1 MFGGCPAFP
10 SAVASAGDPHGLPL
24 PQGFGVPGSETTR
37 VTGGDARPAAYE
49 GYALDLDGTVY
60 LGEQLLPGARE
71 TIARLR
77 AAGRRVVLL
86 SNNPLMSSAGYA
98 ARLTRLGVPTGP
110 DDVVN
115 SSQVMV
121 DYLRAR
127 FPGRR
132 LFVIGEVSFRE
143 ELLAAGFVLTDDP
156 RKVDVV
162 VAAFDRGFDYH
173 KLQIAFD
180 AIRSGARFVA
190 TNRDPYCPVP
200 GGGLPDC
207 AAVIAAIEASTGGRV
222 EEVVGKPSAVMA
234 NAVLDRL
241 GLPPDRAIMVGDRL
255 ETDIAMGLLAGMH
268 TALVLTG
275 ATRRSDLVGA
285 SVRPQ
290 FVLEDLRGLLSQDA
304 GARER

>member
-1 MFGGCPAFP
+1 MA
-10 SAVASAGDPHGLPL
+10 
-24 PQGFGVPGSETTR
+24 
-37 VTGGDARPAAYE
+37 GGDARPAAYE

-77 AAGRRVVLL
+77 EAGRRVVFL
-86 SNNPLMSSAGYA
+86 SNNPLTSSAGYA

-110 DDVVN
+110 GDVVN

-121 DYLRAR
+121 GYLRAR

-132 LFVIGEVSFRE
+132 LFVIGEVPFRE
-143 ELLAAGFVLTDDP
+143 ELLEAGFTLTDDP
-156 RKVDVV
+156 GTVEVV
-162 VAAFDRGFDYH
+162 VAAFDRGFDYR

-180 AIRSGARFVA
+180 AIRLGARFVA

-207 AAVIAAIEASTGGRV
+207 AAVIAAIEASTGARV

-234 NAVLDRL
+234 HAVLDRL
-241 GLPPDRAIMVGDRL
+241 GLPPERAIMVGDRL
-255 ETDIAMGLLAGMH
+255 ETDIAMGVLVGMH

-275 ATRRSDLVGA
+275 ATRRSDLARA

-290 FVLEDLRGLLSQDA
+290 FVLEDLRGLLP
-304 GARER
+304 